1 MPKEVLIKIKNV
13 EKTYSTGE
21 VAVRAL
27 LGVSFE
33 IFLGDFL
40 IIVGRNGSGKSTL
53 LRQIGLL
60 DTPDAGEIIINNQN
74 VVKISDKERSE
85 IRLKKIGYV
94 FQDYALMSDLTA
106 IENVMLPAMML
117 ERTADARKMATRL
130 IEKVGLKDR
139 SNNLPNQLS
148 GGEQQKVAIARALV
162 NNPEIIIADEPT
174 ANLDLKAARE
184 VIEIFKNLNR
194 EGHTIVMVTHEED
207 EERSAS
213 RIIELIDGQILT
225 E

>member
-1 MPKEVLIKIKNV
+1 MPKEAIIKIKNV
-13 EKTYSTGE
+13 KKTYSTGE

-27 LGVSFE
+27 LGISLE
-33 IFLGDFL
+33 IYRGDFL
-40 IIVGRNGSGKSTL
+40 IIIGRNGSGKSTL

-60 DTPDAGEIIINNQN
+60 DIPDAGEIIINDQN
-74 VVKISDKERSE
+74 VVRISEKERSE
-85 IRLKKIGYV
+85 IRLKKLGYV

-106 IENVMLPAMML
+106 IENVMLPALML
-117 ERTADARKMATRL
+117 EQTVNARKKAADL
-130 IEKVGLKDR
+130 IEKVGLKNRID
-139 SNNLPNQLS
+139 NLPSQLS

-174 ANLDLKAARE
+174 ANLDSKAAKE
-184 VIEIFKNLNR
+184 VIEIFKKLNR

-213 RIIELIDGQILT
+213 RIIELADGQILT
-225 E
+225 G